1 MKKSYEKPA
10 VIHTEE
16 IEARAVQCMK
26 LTSAD
31 AACVGKPLT
40 S

>member
-16 IEARAVQCMK
+16 IEARAVRCAK
-26 LTSAD
+26 TDSVSCSGAPVTS
-31 AACVGKPLT
+31 
-40 S
+40 